1 MEVDGRRLSL
11 SNLDKV
17 LYPDGFTKGEVVDY
31 YARIAPVLLPHVAD
45 RPMSFQRF
53 PDGTDKKGFFAKNA
67 PKGTP
72 DWVRTVR
79 LPAPGSTM
87 DRETLDYVVV
97 GDLPTLV
104 WAANLAALELHVPQ
118 WTRRAARRRPRAGP
132 AGARPRPRRAGHRRR
147 VRRGRAAAAR
157 AGRGRRPA
165 PAGQVVRLQG
175 HAGVRR
181 GRSR

>member
-1 MEVDGRRLSL
+1 MAEKSTVEVDGRRLQL

-31 YARIAPVLLPHVAD
+31 YARIAPALLPHVAD

-72 DWVRTVR
+72 AWVRTVR

-87 DRETLDYVVV
+87 DR
-97 GDLPTLV
+97 
-104 WAANLAALELHVPQ
+104 
-118 WTRRAARRRPRAGP
+118 
-132 AGARPRPRRAGHRRR
+132 
-147 VRRGRAAAAR
+147 
-157 AGRGRRPA
+157 
-165 PAGQVVRLQG
+165 
-175 HAGVRR
+175 
-181 GRSR
+181 